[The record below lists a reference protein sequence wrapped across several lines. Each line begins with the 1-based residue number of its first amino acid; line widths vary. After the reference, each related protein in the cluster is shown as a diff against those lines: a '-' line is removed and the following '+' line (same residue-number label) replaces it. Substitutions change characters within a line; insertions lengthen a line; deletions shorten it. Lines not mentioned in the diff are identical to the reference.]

1 MFKFSSASL
10 RVLEDLSSGPKRLF
24 YVAEEVYGWK
34 ALERAGLVIRDGQW
48 ARLTD
53 KGKELMEKQQI
64 GEGRAKEKGIIFT
77 KEDAL
82 KVGENLDV
90 DWDKIDLEEFIIGM
104 NVELEHGTQDEKT
117 NITDDDPIK
126 TAKIVLGHLN
136 EDGKYYTNPMPKNW
150 GKKEAEKRTKEKE
163 DKKKLSEVIDMANNE
178 NELFLKA
185 EEIYAE
191 KFPPTFRWARG
202 YFNIPGLDETY
213 LLLAAEINFDE
224 FGDDIR
230 DFHVVDVES
239 GLEITNQLDDEATRF
254 LKKEL
259 LLNMDK

>member
-1 MFKFSSASL
+1 LFKFSPASL

-24 YVAEEVYGWK
+24 YMAEEVYGWK
-34 ALERAGLVIRDGQW
+34 ALERVGLVIRYDGQW
-48 ARLTD
+48 AKLTD

-64 GEGRAKEKGIIFT
+64 GEGRAKEKGIT
-77 KEDAL
+77 EK
-82 KVGENLDV
+82 DV
-90 DWDKIDLEEFIIGM
+90 DPEQLKIGIQ
-104 NVELEHGTQDEKT
+104 VEMEH
-117 NITDDDPIK
+117 TDDKDLATQI
-126 TAKIVLGHLN
+126 ALDHLA
-136 EDGKYYTNPMPKNW
+136 EKDTYYTSKMPKNW
-150 GKKEAEKRTKEKE
+150 GEKEIEKEKE
-163 DKKKLSEVIDMANNE
+163 DKKKLSEVIDTASNE

-239 GLEITNQLDDEATRF
+239 DLEITNQLDDEAIRF

>member
-1 MFKFSSASL
+1 MTRFSPSSL

-24 YVAEEVYGWK
+24 YMTEYLFGWK
-34 ALERAGLVIRDGQW
+34 ALERAGLVIRYDGQW
-48 ARLTD
+48 AKLTD
-53 KGKELMEKQQI
+53 KGIELMEKQNI
-64 GEGRAKEKGIIFT
+64 GEGHTKEKGIVFT

-82 KVGENLDV
+82 KVGKNLDIN
-90 DWDKIDLEEFIIGM
+90 WDKIDLEEFIIGM

-126 TAKIVLGHLN
+126 TAEITLAHIN
-136 EDGKYYTNPMPKNW
+136 EEPHYYTNPMPKNW
-150 GKKEAEKRTKEKE
+150 GKKEAEKRAKEKK
-163 DKKKLSEVIDMANNE
+163 DSKKLSEIIDVNNE

-185 EEIYAE
+185 EEIYTE
-191 KFPPTFRWARG
+191 KFPPTFRWTRG

-213 LLLAAEINFDE
+213 LLLAAEVNFDE

-239 GLEITNQLDDEATRF
+239 GLEITNQLDDEAIRF

-259 LLNMDK
+259 LLNMDR